1 MSKRPRGPLDP
12 SDVVG
17 GQPCLVAD
25 RKRSQKEREDMFDD
39 QTIDHPARID
49 SLIEALRRTSE
60 GEGVAETLEFIFDN
74 APEFRLRRTPADEW
88 EYVQDLLAIFGENQA
103 LAVASL
109 IDEQYALVV
118 GVEIGAALAIHRP
131 E

>member
-1 MSKRPRGPLDP
+1 MSKRP
-12 SDVVG
+12 
-17 GQPCLVAD
+17 
-25 RKRSQKEREDMFDD
+25 KRSQTEREDMFDE
-39 QTIDHPARID
+39 QTTSHPARID

-60 GEGVAETLEFIFDN
+60 GEGVADTLEFIFDN

-88 EYVQDLLAIFGENQA
+88 QYVQDLLAILGENQD

-109 IDEQYALVV
+109 MDEQYALMV

>member
-1 MSKRPRGPLDP
+1 
-12 SDVVG
+12 
-17 GQPCLVAD
+17 
-25 RKRSQKEREDMFDD
+25 MFDE
-39 QTIDHPARID
+39 QTTNHPARID

-60 GEGVAETLEFIFDN
+60 GEGVAESLEFILGH

-88 EYVQDLLAIFGENQA
+88 EYVQDLLTIFGENQD

-109 IDEQYALVV
+109 IDEQYALLV

>member
-12 SDVVG
+12 SDDIG
-17 GQPCLVAD
+17 GQPCFVAD
-25 RKRSQKEREDMFDD
+25 PKRSQTEREHMFDE
-39 QTIDHPARID
+39 QTTNHPARID
-49 SLIEALRRTSE
+49 SLIEALRRTTE
-60 GEGVAETLEFIFDN
+60 GEGVAESLEVIFDN
-74 APEFRLRRTPADEW
+74 APEFRLRRTPKDEW
-88 EYVQDLLAIFGENQA
+88 QYIQDLLAIFGENQD

-109 IDEQYALVV
+109 MDEQYALLV